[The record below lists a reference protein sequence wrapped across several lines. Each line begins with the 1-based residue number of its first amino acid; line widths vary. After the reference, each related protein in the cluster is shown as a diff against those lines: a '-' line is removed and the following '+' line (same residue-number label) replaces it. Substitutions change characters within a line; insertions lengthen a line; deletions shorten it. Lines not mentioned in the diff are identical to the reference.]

1 MDDMTWGLSVKC
13 SKENQCFAASV
24 GMAAKC
30 LIYWGKI
37 NLLIGNVCCW
47 PGAQVVRLT
56 DLHPLVPPGPSTWAW
71 RRGKRMRIMRTMNI
85 D

>member
-1 MDDMTWGLSVKC
+1 M
-13 SKENQCFAASV
+13 FAASD

-37 NLLIGNVCCW
+37 NLLIDDGCW
-47 PGAQVVRLT
+47 ASAQMVRLI
-56 DLHPLVPPGPSTWAW
+56 DLHLLVPHGLSTQVQ
-71 RRGKRMRIMRTMNI
+71 RRKKQQLMIIADI